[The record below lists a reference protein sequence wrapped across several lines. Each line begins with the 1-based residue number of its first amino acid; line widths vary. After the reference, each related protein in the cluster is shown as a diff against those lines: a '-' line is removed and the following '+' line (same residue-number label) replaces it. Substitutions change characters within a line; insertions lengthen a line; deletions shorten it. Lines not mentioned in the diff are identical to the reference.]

1 MVNTQPY
8 TTRTLLNV
16 RTHARFGRHNTEDT
30 LHVAIT
36 WSSGTWRKV
45 TNKRTTETSVSAKNW
60 NAFVSHI
67 KQITYQARNCS
78 DILTSSPVTFRYK
91 RNHMTIMQIASGISL
106 HTKKDC
112 RDRWIM
118 QGTCVEASSK
128 SQHALFFFR
137 ILATVCAFVSC
148 RS

>member
-1 MVNTQPY
+1 
-8 TTRTLLNV
+8 
-16 RTHARFGRHNTEDT
+16 
-30 LHVAIT
+30 
-36 WSSGTWRKV
+36 
-45 TNKRTTETSVSAKNW
+45 
-60 NAFVSHI
+60 
-67 KQITYQARNCS
+67 
-78 DILTSSPVTFRYK
+78 
-91 RNHMTIMQIASGISL
+91 MTIMQIASGISL

-148 RS
+148 RSQTLAPSGSQACSEIHGPSFREQIKPLIRQAMCV